1 MAGVRRHW
9 RLAKWL
15 SPSLKAHH
23 YLAWFA
29 AHPGGMPADCLLA
42 QLRWLIFM
50 RKKFYLQHNSLAALE
65 ISAAIWKLVANI
77 KNIPIDRAKKIPKK
91 AK

>member
-1 MAGVRRHW
+1 
-9 RLAKWL
+9 
-15 SPSLKAHH
+15 
-23 YLAWFA
+23 
-29 AHPGGMPADCLLA
+29 
-42 QLRWLIFM
+42 M